1 MVDSCQSAIRRT
13 ALQRKR
19 GEPGMTVLLWILTV
33 LLAFALLV
41 LFFGLFLLWV
51 RAGVEAVGI
60 NGEVSVE
67 LRYGALH
74 IPVWP
79 RPKHLK
85 RPVPKPKEPAPA
97 KPKRTRKKTK
107 YRYSLNREELDFGEL
122 AALALTLL
130 DEMAD
135 TLRISRLRVRV
146 LIGTDD
152 AAQTGM
158 LLGGAAAFTGMTV
171 PFLEN
176 TFDMQDYHV
185 DVDADFEADHTEW
198 AFTVFCS
205 LRMLRLLIVLL
216 RHRRELHS
224 LYKRLIKKEE
234 AIEHE

>member
-1 MVDSCQSAIRRT
+1 MFLCILA
-13 ALQRKR
+13 
-19 GEPGMTVLLWILTV
+19 VLLGIAALM
-33 LLAFALLV
+33 LLLGLL
-41 LFFGLFLLWV
+41 LLWV
-51 RAGVEAVGI
+51 RVGVEAVGVT
-60 NGEVSVE
+60 GEVNVE
-67 LRYGALH
+67 LRYGALR

-85 RPVPKPKEPAPA
+85 HPAPKPKKPAHV
-97 KPKRTRKKTK
+97 KPKKKRKKPQ
-107 YRYSLNREELDFGEL
+107 YRYSLNRKELDFGEL

-158 LLGGAAAFTGMTV
+158 LLGGSAAFTGMTV

-176 TFDMQDYHV
+176 TFDMQDYHI

-205 LRMLRLLIVLL
+205 LRTLRLLLVLL
-216 RHRRELHS
+216 RHRRELYS

>member
-51 RAGVEAVGI
+51 RAGVEAVGV

-97 KPKRTRKKTK
+97 KPKRTRKKPK
-107 YRYSLNREELDFGEL
+107 YRYSLNRQELDFGEL

-158 LLGGAAAFTGMTV
+158 LLGG
-171 PFLEN
+171 
-176 TFDMQDYHV
+176 
-185 DVDADFEADHTEW
+185 
-198 AFTVFCS
+198 
-205 LRMLRLLIVLL
+205 LLPS
-216 RHRRELHS
+216 R
-224 LYKRLIKKEE
+224 
-234 AIEHE
+234 A

>member
-1 MVDSCQSAIRRT
+1 
-13 ALQRKR
+13 
-19 GEPGMTVLLWILTV
+19 MTVLLVILAV
-33 LLAFALLV
+33 LLGLSVLAVLL
-41 LFFGLFLLWV
+41 GLALLWV
-51 RAGVEAVGI
+51 RAGVEAVGV

-97 KPKRTRKKTK
+97 KPKRTRKKPK
-107 YRYSLNREELDFGEL
+107 YRYSLNRQELDFGEL

-176 TFDMQDYHV
+176 TFDMQDYHIN
-185 DVDADFEADHTEW
+185 VDADFEADHTEW
-198 AFTVFCS
+198 AFTVCCS
-205 LRMLRLLIVLL
+205 LRPLQLILVLL
-216 RHRRELHS
+216 HHRRT
-224 LYKRLIKKEE
+224 LYNLYQRLIKKEE

>member
-19 GEPGMTVLLWILTV
+19 GEPGMTVLLWFLTV

-51 RAGVEAVGI
+51 RAGVEAVGV

-97 KPKRTRKKTK
+97 KPKRTRKKPK

-130 DEMAD
+130 ESDSFKEKIRQM
-135 TLRISRLRVRV
+135 LKRELKKSSKVE
-146 LIGTDD
+146 D
-152 AAQTGM
+152 AADG
-158 LLGGAAAFTGMTV
+158 LA
-171 PFLEN
+171 
-176 TFDMQDYHV
+176 
-185 DVDADFEADHTEW
+185 
-198 AFTVFCS
+198 
-205 LRMLRLLIVLL
+205 
-216 RHRRELHS
+216 
-224 LYKRLIKKEE
+224 
-234 AIEHE
+234 

>member
-19 GEPGMTVLLWILTV
+19 GEPGMTVLLWFLTV

-41 LFFGLFLLWV
+41 LFFGLF
-51 RAGVEAVGI
+51 
-60 NGEVSVE
+60 

-107 YRYSLNREELDFGEL
+107 YRYSLNRQELDFGEL

-185 DVDADFEADHTEW
+185 DVDAVFEAYHT
-198 AFTVFCS
+198 
-205 LRMLRLLIVLL
+205 
-216 RHRRELHS
+216 
-224 LYKRLIKKEE
+224 
-234 AIEHE
+234 